1 MKVDGSC
8 HCGDIA
14 FEAEI
19 NPERVALCHCTD
31 CQTMSGSAFRVVV
44 QVPDGDFTFL
54 SGTTKVYVKTAEN
67 GNPREQHFCGTCGT
81 HIYATSPDDG
91 PKPLGVRISTLAQRG
106 ELKPTVQVWC
116 RSAQSWVNDLSA
128 VKALETGPTPR
139 L

>member
-8 HCGDIA
+8 HCGEIK

-19 NPERVALCHCTD
+19 SPERVAVCHCSD

-44 QVPDGDFTFL
+44 QVPSDQFTFL
-54 SGTTKVYVKTAEN
+54 TGSTKVYVKTAEN
-67 GNPREQHFCGTCGT
+67 GNLREQHFCGTCGT

-91 PKPLGVRISTLAQRG
+91 LKPLGIRISTLAQRA
-106 ELKPTVQVWC
+106 ELTPSVQVWC
-116 RSAQSWVNDLSA
+116 RSAQSWVNDLGSF
-128 VKALETGPTPR
+128 KALETGPSPR